1 MKIRNLPALT
11 KRRSIRVSILVLATA
26 LLALIFRE
34 TIGEWAIWLVD
45 NKYESN
51 SAIVRNIVLIFATVV
66 ALPLALW
73 RLVVA
78 DRQSKIAGQQSNTA
92 KLGLLNERF
101 RHGVEMLV
109 GPQLVERLG
118 GISILEQ
125 LAKESVEAHH
135 IQIVELFSM
144 LIRNSPE
151 YKEEDI
157 DTRNE
162 KSVGKSP
169 RSRIPALRTDL
180 QSILCALENRSNE
193 GKTIEKQQNF
203 TFDFSGAKL
212 ARAKLRKSD
221 WSSTRLRSAELSNAL
236 IVNCVMKKAS
246 LFDAS
251 LAGANLVKSN
261 LSEAYLL
268 FADLS
273 KSELSEVDL
282 SKAHLDNCKLQGTL
296 LHKVSLRGASLRDAD
311 LSGAEI
317 IDADF
322 LDADLTG
329 TNFSGAKLINVKNL
343 TKYQMSQSV
352 GKPDKIPDLPD

>member
-11 KRRSIRVSILVLATA
+11 KRRSIRVSILVLAAA

-45 NKYESN
+45 NKDESN

-144 LIRNSPE
+144 LIRNPPE
-151 YKEEDI
+151 YKEEDV

-169 RSRIPALRTDL
+169 RSYIPALRTDL
-180 QSILCALENRSNE
+180 QSILRALENRSNE
-193 GKTIEKQQNF
+193 GKSAEKEQNF

-212 ARAKLRKSD
+212 AHVEFRKSD
-221 WSSTRLRSAELSNAL
+221 WSSTRLESADLSNAL
-236 IVNCVMKKAS
+236 IVNCVMKEAF
-246 LFDAS
+246 LLDAS
-251 LAGANLVKSN
+251 LVGANLVKSD

-282 SKAHLDNCKLQGTL
+282 SKAHLHNCKLHGAL
-296 LHKVSLRGASLRDAD
+296 LHKVSLRGASLREAD
-311 LSGAEI
+311 LSGVEI

-322 LDADLTG
+322 LDANLKG

>member
-11 KRRSIRVSILVLATA
+11 KRRSIRVSILVLAVA

-45 NKYESN
+45 NKDESN
-51 SAIVRNIVLIFATVV
+51 SAIVRNIALIFATVV

-78 DRQSKIAGQQSNTA
+78 DRQSKTA
-92 KLGLLNERF
+92 RLSLLNERF

-144 LIRNSPE
+144 LIRNPPE
-151 YKEEDI
+151 YKEEDV

-169 RSRIPALRTDL
+169 RSYIPALRTDL
-180 QSILCALENRSNE
+180 QSILRALENRSNE
-193 GKTIEKQQNF
+193 GKSAEKEQNF

-212 ARAKLRKSD
+212 AHVEFRKSD
-221 WSSTRLRSAELSNAL
+221 WSSTRLESADLSNAL
-236 IVNCVMKKAS
+236 IVNCVMKEAF
-246 LFDAS
+246 LLDAS
-251 LAGANLVKSN
+251 LVGANLVKSD

-282 SKAHLDNCKLQGTL
+282 SKAHLHNCKLHGAL

-311 LSGAEI
+311 LSGVEI

-322 LDADLTG
+322 LDANLTG